1 MSSLIASDSGNSD
14 FKRVPVGVFA
24 ARCWSMVDLGTQRV
38 EFQGDVKHQ
47 RKVQIGWELFGEDEN
62 GEPLVTDDGL
72 PMVISKRYT
81 LSLSPKSRLRP
92 DLEAWRGRPFTD
104 EEAKGFDLHNLIGA
118 PCMINVTHTERNGKT
133 YSNVASLTPLPKAMR
148 DSLPEQGNEPRFYV
162 ITDGKNAVFESF
174 HDKLKETIMQ
184 AEEFQGM
191 TARDPHTAG
200 GGFDDLSDDIPF
212 N

>member
-1 MSSLIASDSGNSD
+1 MSALIASDSGGGD

-38 EFQGDVKHQ
+38 EFQGDVKFQ

-62 GEPLVTDDGL
+62 GEPLVTEDGK

-104 EEAKGFDLHNLIGA
+104 DEAKGFDLHGLIGA
-118 PCMINVTHTERNGKT
+118 PCMVNITQTERAGKT
-133 YSNVASLTPLPKAMR
+133 YSNVASITPLPKALR
-148 DSLPEQGNEPRFYV
+148 ATLPETGNDPRFYV
-162 ITDGKNAVFESF
+162 ISDGENEVFDSF
-174 HDKLKETIMQ
+174 HVKLKETIRQ
-184 AEEFQGM
+184 AEERQGM
-191 TARDPHTAG
+191 TARDQTAG
-200 GGFDDLSDDIPF
+200 GPPPDFDDENIPF
-212 N
+212 

>member
-14 FKRVPVGVFA
+14 FKRVPAGVFA

-38 EFQGDVKHQ
+38 EFQGDVLFQ

-62 GEPLVTDDGL
+62 GEQLVTDDGL

-104 EEAKGFDLHNLIGA
+104 EEAKGFDLHALIGA
-118 PCMINVTHTERNGKT
+118 PCMINVTHTKRNGKT
-133 YSNVASLTPLPKAMR
+133 YSNVASLTPLPKALR
-148 DSLPEQGNEPRFYV
+148 DTLPATGNEPRFYV
-162 ITDGKNAVFESF
+162 ISDGENDVFDSF
-174 HDKLKETIMQ
+174 HDKLRETIMQ
-184 AEEFQGM
+184 AEEWQGM
-191 TARDPHTAG
+191 KARDPKMAG
-200 GGFDDLSDDIPF
+200 GGFYEDGGDIPF
-212 N
+212 

>member
-1 MSSLIASDSGNSD
+1 MSGLIATDSGGGD

-38 EFQGDVKHQ
+38 EFQGDIKFQ

-62 GEPLVTDDGL
+62 GEALVTDDGR
-72 PMVISKRYT
+72 PMTISKRYT

-104 EEAKGFDLHNLIGA
+104 DEAKGFDLKALIGA
-118 PCMINVTHTERNGKT
+118 TCMLNITHTERNGKT
-133 YSNVASLTPLPKAMR
+133 YSNVASITPLPKALR
-148 DSLPEQGNEPRFYV
+148 ATLPEIGNDPRFYV
-162 ITDGKNAVFESF
+162 ITDRENAVFETF
-174 HDKLKETIMQ
+174 HDKLKETIRQ
-184 AEEFQGM
+184 AEEWHGM
-191 TARDPHTAG
+191 TARDQG
-200 GGFDDLSDDIPF
+200 GSSIPPGFDDDIPF

>member
-1 MSSLIASDSGNSD
+1 MGSLIASDSGNSD
-14 FKRVPVGVFA
+14 FKRVPAGVFA

-62 GEPLVTDDGL
+62 GDPLVTDDGL

-81 LSLSPKSRLRP
+81 LSLSPKSKLRP

-104 EEAKGFDLHNLIGA
+104 DEAKGFDLHNLIGA

-133 YSNVASLTPLPKAMR
+133 YSNVASLTPLPKALR
-148 DSLPEQGNEPRFYV
+148 ETLPAEGNPPRFFV
-162 ITDGKNAVFESF
+162 VSDGENAVFKGF
-174 HDKLKETIMQ
+174 HEKLQETIR
-184 AEEFQGM
+184 ACEEWQGM
-191 TARDPHTAG
+191 KARDTSNMPP
-200 GGFDDLSDDIPF
+200 GFDDADDIAF
-212 N
+212 